1 MINSTFLHIKQSLLC
16 CFFFVTYSY
25 SQDGSL
31 DISFDSDGKVT
42 TDFGTADYGY
52 STAIQNDGKIIVAG
66 SSGNSFALARY
77 NNNGSLD
84 TSFDG
89 DGKTTLNFGT
99 NEDYGQSVVI
109 QNDGKIII
117 AGITTIIGLNTDFAL
132 ARFNSDGTLD
142 NTFGIGGKVITSVG
156 GEDQVYQAAI
166 QSDGKIVVVGTSSL
180 ASDYGYSLARFN
192 TDGSLDT
199 SFDGDGKTILDLA
212 FDINRDSFTLAIQT
226 DGKIVIGGVSD
237 GDFAL
242 LRLNSNGSLDTTF
255 DGDGKATTDIVTG
268 NTDVIRSISIQS
280 DGKIVATGTTYDTNS
295 VADLVIVRY
304 TTNGSLDSSFG
315 NLGKVIVN
323 FGGSE
328 EGTSI
333 VLQNDGKIVVAGIID
348 FDFLL
353 LRYNSNGTIDTTFDT
368 DGKVTTNFGG
378 EDAAISIKLQTNG
391 KIVVAGFSNDDFAVA
406 RYINGTLSTNDFATS
421 NNDITIFPNPVVS
434 STTINTKQ
442 IMNNASL
449 RIYNSIGQ
457 CIKEMHSIYGD
468 SVEIYL
474 ENATSGMYFISIEN
488 EGITTTQKIIKE

>member
-31 DISFDSDGKVT
+31 DISFDGDGKVT

-77 NNNGSLD
+77 NSNGSLD
-84 TSFDG
+84 TSFDS
-89 DGKTTLNFGT
+89 DGKTTVNFGT

-117 AGITTIIGLNTDFAL
+117 AGITTSIGLNTDFAL
-132 ARFNSDGTLD
+132 ARFNTNGTLD
-142 NTFGIGGKVITSVG
+142 NTFGVGGKVITSVG
-156 GEDQVYQAAI
+156 GEDQAYQVAL
-166 QSDGKIVVVGTSSL
+166 QSDGKIIVVGTSSL
-180 ASDYGYSLARFN
+180 GSDYGYSLARYN
-192 TDGSLDT
+192 SDGTLDT

-212 FDINRDSFTLAIQT
+212 FDINRDSFTIALQT

-237 GDFAL
+237 GDFAV

-255 DGDGKATTDIVTG
+255 DGDGKATTAIVTG
-268 NTDVIRSISIQS
+268 NTDVIRAISIQN
-280 DGKIVATGTTYDTNS
+280 DGKIVVTGSTYDINS
-295 VADLVIVRY
+295 VADLVIARY
-304 TTNGSLDSSFG
+304 NSNGSLDSSFG
-315 NLGKVIVN
+315 NLGTIIVN

-328 EGTSI
+328 EGSSV
-333 VLQNDGKIVVAGIID
+333 VLQNDGKIVVAGIVD

-378 EDAAISIKLQTNG
+378 EDAAISIKLQPNG
-391 KIVVAGFSNDDFAVA
+391 RIVVAGFSNDDFAVA
-406 RYINGTLSTNDFATS
+406 RYTNGTLSTADFPTLNNDFTV
-421 NNDITIFPNPVVS
+421 FPNPFIN
-434 STTINTKQ
+434 STTINTQ
-442 IMNNASL
+442 QVMNNASL
-449 RIYNSIGQ
+449 KMYNSIGQ